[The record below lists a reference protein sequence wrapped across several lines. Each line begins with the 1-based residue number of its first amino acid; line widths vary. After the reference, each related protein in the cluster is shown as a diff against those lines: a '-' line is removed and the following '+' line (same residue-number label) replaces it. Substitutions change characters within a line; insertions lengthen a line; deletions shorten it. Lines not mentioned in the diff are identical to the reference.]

1 MNEPLHMPG
10 GPLSSRPLHFF
21 WLCDVSA
28 SMKGRGKIEQL
39 NYAIREA
46 LPQMKQV
53 ADQNPNAQVFVRTLA
68 FGSGAKWIN
77 PSMIPIDQYIW
88 TDLTTNGVTD
98 MGGALK
104 MVAAELHV
112 PPMPKRA
119 LPPVIVLISDG
130 HPTDDFDAGLRALMN
145 ESWGQ
150 KAVRIAIAIGADAD
164 SDVLRRFIG
173 NDECELL
180 NASNPQQLINY
191 IRWASTEVLQFA
203 SREYYAPEASA
214 SIEQEYSAPFG
225 DMQDSSPFSPPPLSG
240 PVFTPPV
247 IPTQSQKSNNF
258 DDLVW

>member
-1 MNEPLHMPG
+1 MNAPLHMPG
-10 GPLSSRPLHFF
+10 GPLSSRPLHFY

-28 SMKGRGKIEQL
+28 SMKGKGKIEQL

-68 FGSGAKWIN
+68 FGSGAKWMN

-88 TDLTTNGVTD
+88 TDLVTDGVTD
-98 MGGALK
+98 MGEALK
-104 MVAAELHV
+104 MIAAELHV

-130 HPTDDFDAGLRALMN
+130 HPTDDFDSGLRGLMN
-145 ESWGQ
+145 ESWGK
-150 KAVRIAIAIGADAD
+150 KAVRIAISIGADAD
-164 SDVLRRFIG
+164 PDVLRRFIG
-173 NDECELL
+173 NDEFELL

-203 SREYYAPEASA
+203 SREYFAPETNVVP
-214 SIEQEYSAPFG
+214 QEEVFAP
-225 DMQDSSPFSPPPLSG
+225 SPGSYSPPPISA
-240 PVFTPPV
+240 PISPP
-247 IPTQSQKSNNF
+247 PNAPYQPQPQNPNNF

>member
-1 MNEPLHMPG
+1 MSAPLNMPG

-21 WLCDVSA
+21 WVCDVSA

-46 LPQMKQV
+46 LPQMKSV

-77 PSMIPIDQYIW
+77 PSMTPIDQYIW

-98 MGGALK
+98 MGRALM
-104 MVAAELHV
+104 MVAEELRV

-130 HPTDDFDAGLRALMN
+130 HPTDDFDKGLRALMS
-145 ESWGQ
+145 ESWGM
-150 KAVRIAIAIGADAD
+150 KAIRIAIAIGADAD
-164 SDVLRRFIG
+164 PDVLRRFIG
-173 NDECELL
+173 NDEFELL

-191 IRWASTEVLQFA
+191 IKWASTEVLQYA
-203 SREYYAPEASA
+203 SREYFAPETNAVP
-214 SIEQEYSAPFG
+214 EQEYSAPPA
-225 DMQDSSPFSPPPLSG
+225 DAYCPPISSPSMSPPPVASYQ
-240 PVFTPPV
+240 PQP
-247 IPTQSQKSNNF
+247 QNQNNF